1 MKFIRRITGKPVKV
15 IAMALLGAA
24 SLVACGSGSYI
35 PPETVPP
42 AIDAFATSVSALVA
56 ASPDD
61 TEPVAIDAFVATAPE
76 DTEPQPLG

>member
-24 SLVACGSGSYI
+24 SLVACGSGSYT
-35 PPETVPP
+35 PVEPP
-42 AIDAFATSVSALVA
+42 APAMDAFVTAVSTLVATSS
-56 ASPDD
+56 DD
-61 TEPVAIDAFVATAPE
+61 TEPVAIDSFVATAPE